1 MIFEC
6 YLLFSSWNLK
16 RGENLSLLKLTLKR
30 LNNYRNLEKDIYIDL
45 KSIIN
50 KNFNIIWILV
60 KNKNKNISKI
70 SLKIN
75 KLLLIK
81 IFKIIIN

>member
-60 KNKNKNISKI
+60 KNKNKNI
-70 SLKIN
+70 LKIN
-75 KLLLIK
+75 LKISKLFLIK
-81 IFKIIIN
+81 IFKIVIN